1 MVHQYEMYFTNEY
14 LEEIVAD
21 FATALNLKYDEKDL
35 EAASEERSMRSLN
48 NIFVIKREGCFL
60 CTDCNDRD
68 YIFPLI
74 VRCQDNDADKIKESM
89 LKWDNKIRE
98 EYYQELTEEIED
110 VYNVNDGSTLLS
122 QIERI
127 YHISIYDEFIKG

>member
-21 FATALNLKYDEKDL
+21 FATVLNLKYDEKDL
-35 EAASEERSMRSLN
+35 VAASEERSMRSLN

-60 CTDCNDRD
+60 CIDCNDRD

-89 LKWDNKIRE
+89 LNWDNKIRE
-98 EYYQELTEEIED
+98 E
-110 VYNVNDGSTLLS
+110 
-122 QIERI
+122 
-127 YHISIYDEFIKG
+127 

>member
-21 FATALNLKYDEKDL
+21 FAMILKLKYHEKDL
-35 EAASEERSMRSLN
+35 ETASEEQNMRSLN

-60 CTDCNDRD
+60 CIDCNDRD
-68 YIFPLI
+68 YIFPLV

-98 EYYQELTEEIED
+98 EYYQELTEEIDD

-127 YHISIYDEFIKG
+127 YHISIYDEFIKE